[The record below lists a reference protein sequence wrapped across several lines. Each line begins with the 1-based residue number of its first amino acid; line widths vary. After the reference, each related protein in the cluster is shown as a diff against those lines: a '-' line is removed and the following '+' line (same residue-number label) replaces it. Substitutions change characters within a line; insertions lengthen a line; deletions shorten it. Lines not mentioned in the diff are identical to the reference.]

1 MSNQWDD
8 WDDWEDW
15 QDWGEPNRYGFY
27 GLNCKNRPSGTG
39 TTHSNRR
46 EARRNLQWDNLTK
59 AVPDTEETLASQAAA
74 LEKAA
79 EKAKKKLEEMKK
91 KREEEEE
98 EEEAEEASSSTNVN
112 YRGKKKKQRPKST
125 KKAALEKAAG
135 SALEKAKGDEPALE
149 KAEAEGTIRRGRR
162 AKHGQKELLMEKE
175 EEEELPLEKGK
186 KTKQEQDVS
195 LEKGTKTEKK
205 SLEKDPQ
212 GVVLKP
218 AAKNPPKAKLVPAE
232 KPLEKGKEEKAI
244 CVVDWHHTLEVRD
257 MVPESHIKALRGL
270 VKATKEVHIVS
281 YVESEKRE
289 RQVKKDARDFLPKD
303 LFEQL
308 KVHCTW
314 KRTGPGGKKEV
325 CKYLGA
331 SVIFDDSPE
340 VAQECLQGGLM
351 VFAICTKWCRHG
363 DMPQSMVFSDFAE
376 AVEAYLEI

>member
-1 MSNQWDD
+1 MGQPYQGCPRHRGD
-8 WDDWEDW
+8 
-15 QDWGEPNRYGFY
+15 P
-27 GLNCKNRPSGTG
+27 GLPSCSFGKGCRESQKETG
-39 TTHSNRR
+39 RDEEKKGRR
-46 EARRNLQWDNLTK
+46 RRGRRGLFFHQCELQG
-59 AVPDTEETLASQAAA
+59 Q
-74 LEKAA
+74 
-79 EKAKKKLEEMKK
+79 
-91 KREEEEE
+91 
-98 EEEAEEASSSTNVN
+98 
-112 YRGKKKKQRPKST
+112 KKKQRSKST

-195 LEKGTKTEKK
+195 LEKGTKTQKK

-281 YVESEKRE
+281 YVESEKGKGRS
-289 RQVKKDARDFLPKD
+289 RKMPGTSFP
-303 LFEQL
+303 
-308 KVHCTW
+308 
-314 KRTGPGGKKEV
+314 RT
-325 CKYLGA
+325 C
-331 SVIFDDSPE
+331 SS
-340 VAQECLQGGLM
+340 
-351 VFAICTKWCRHG
+351 
-363 DMPQSMVFSDFAE
+363 S
-376 AVEAYLEI
+376 